1 MPIIA
6 QKTMSQ
12 LPLLDP
18 VSSHSGLLLFF
29 RYSYYQRHKTY
40 SRNRDDDDAEVK
52 NVIFS
57 NEISKT
63 AMITRDEKYH
73 VHVQFSFESNCKPF
87 NRMHTGQDFPEV
99 TRYALYSHIPIT
111 T

>member
-40 SRNRDDDDAEVK
+40 SRNRDDDDDEEK

-63 AMITRDEKYH
+63 AMINTM
-73 VHVQFSFESNCKPF
+73 SMF
-87 NRMHTGQDFPEV
+87 NSVLKAIVNLSTACTLARTFRRLQGMLFT
-99 TRYALYSHIPIT
+99 HIYQSQPGHI
-111 T
+111 